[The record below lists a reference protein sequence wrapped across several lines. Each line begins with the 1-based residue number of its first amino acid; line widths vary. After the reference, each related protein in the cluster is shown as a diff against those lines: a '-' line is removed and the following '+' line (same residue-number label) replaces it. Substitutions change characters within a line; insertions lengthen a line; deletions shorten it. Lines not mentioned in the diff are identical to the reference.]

1 MITEQ
6 EVARVAHLAR
16 LSLTLEETKE
26 LAAQLSAVLKHFEQV
41 SKVNTEGVEPLV
53 TATDIEAFWREDQA
67 KAWESPEVAM
77 QNAPEAIGN
86 LFKVP
91 PVVG

>member
-1 MITEQ
+1 MISES

-16 LSLTLEETKE
+16 LALKPEEIKE

-41 SKVNTEGVEPLV
+41 SKVNTDGVEPLV
-53 TATDIEAFWREDQA
+53 TATDMEAFWREDKSQN
-67 KAWESPEVAM
+67 WETPEVAM
-77 QNAPEAIGN
+77 GNAPEAIGN